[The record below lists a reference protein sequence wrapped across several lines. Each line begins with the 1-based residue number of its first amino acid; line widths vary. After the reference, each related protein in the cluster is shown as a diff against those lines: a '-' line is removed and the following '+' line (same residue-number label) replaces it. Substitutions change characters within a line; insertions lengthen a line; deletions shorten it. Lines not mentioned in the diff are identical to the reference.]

1 MTFHDQNRSDWIMF
15 VPPWCEFPAGESERN
30 MDFNQQRYIDRVSY
44 GRLVLVFKA
53 RIAPDIIT
61 VPIVSEEKSLAF
73 VEELWRYSP
82 ENNDADIIRQDF
94 GCTRL
99 YRTHPEPT
107 YYVID
112 AWRIISDA
120 PIIPDPINATIPHKA
135 LKYRGPARDN
145 PNPSAMADSRSDK
158 GDGSALFI
166 VNRWS
171 FSSARASSGVMLWW
185 GIVVVGCCC
194 IYDCVVSH
202 H

>member
-30 MDFNQQRYIDRVSY
+30 MDFNQQRYIDRVRY

-112 AWRIISDA
+112 AW
-120 PIIPDPINATIPHKA
+120 
-135 LKYRGPARDN
+135 
-145 PNPSAMADSRSDK
+145 
-158 GDGSALFI
+158 
-166 VNRWS
+166 
-171 FSSARASSGVMLWW
+171 
-185 GIVVVGCCC
+185 
-194 IYDCVVSH
+194 
-202 H
+202 